1 MNRSGF
7 YICVCCAFA
16 IPASADEPPAHGETE
31 VIVIEDKAP
40 DDKARDRD
48 RHLGD
53 APFVTIL
60 HPDEHAATASVA
72 DALATS
78 AGVQTK
84 SLGGFGAY
92 QAVSVRGAAAGHT
105 AVLVDGVPL
114 ARLASVT
121 TDLGR
126 FAIDAFGEV
135 ELYRGSVPVEL
146 GGAGVGGA
154 VNLVTRLGRGEHGE
168 RMHAS
173 IGAGSFGARHARFHY
188 GDDHGRVRSST
199 TIGYQG
205 ATGDYA
211 YLSDNSTPLNP
222 NDDGTVARKNN
233 AFDQVDL
240 ASRVGNDTGVGGL
253 RLAWKRNGLP
263 GSTSQPAFDA
273 NLSTVDVIADGQFTA
288 GPSKQLGYLLVERQ
302 VLRDAMG
309 ELGLGPQHR
318 GYLTLSGGAS
328 TTWSRAFG
336 KHRAVAGLELR
347 GDRFSDADR
356 ERAGAALVGT
366 RGTGAV
372 SVAGEIALA
381 SWLALTPAVRLD
393 LARTAPTPMTVGP
406 DAFADQ
412 PARWDTVTS
421 PRLGVRA
428 RVVEDLAI
436 KGSAGYYVRLPT
448 LIELFGNRG
457 TVLGSPDLRAERG
470 PSADLGIVWAPSKEL
485 GDPVDYVVVDRILV
499 QAALF
504 ATRPRDTIALV
515 TSAGYVARAENI
527 GDTRSYGAELVAS
540 ARFAKTLTLSAAY
553 TRLVAQQQ
561 SSDPNLDDKVL
572 PRTPA
577 HFLYARA
584 DIAHR
589 IAGRRFGVWSD
600 ATAQSASYL
609 DQANF
614 QRMPGR
620 VLVGAGARAEIAG
633 GVGVTAS
640 GANLTNMRVD
650 DTYGFPMPG
659 RSFFLSLDWT
669 L

>member
-7 YICVCCAFA
+7 YICVVCAFA
-16 IPASADEPPAHGETE
+16 RAASADDE
-31 VIVIEDKAP
+31 VIVIEGKVP
-40 DDKARDRD
+40 DDVARDRE

-60 HPDEHAATASVA
+60 HPDEHAPTASVA

-114 ARLASVT
+114 ARLAAVT

-126 FAIDAFGEV
+126 FAIDSFGEV

-168 RMHAS
+168 RIHAS
-173 IGAGSFGARHARFHY
+173 IGAGSFGARHLRAHY
-188 GDDHGRVRSST
+188 GDDHGTVRSST

-222 NDDGTVARKNN
+222 DDDGMVARRNN
-233 AFDQVDL
+233 DFDQLDL

-253 RLAWKRNGLP
+253 RVAWKRNGLP

-273 NLSTVDVIADGQFTA
+273 NLSTVDVIADGRFDA
-288 GPSKQLGYLLVERQ
+288 GPSRQLAYLLVERQ
-302 VLRDAMG
+302 VLRDPMG
-309 ELGLGPQHR
+309 ELGLGPQDR
-318 GYLTLSGGAS
+318 GYVTISGGAS
-328 TTWSRAFG
+328 TTWSHAFG

-347 GDRFSDADR
+347 GDRFSDED
-356 ERAGAALVGT
+356 RAGATAALVGT

-372 SVAGEIALA
+372 SLAGEVAVF
-381 SWLALTPAVRLD
+381 SGLALTPAVRLD

-412 PARWDTVTS
+412 PARWDTITS

-428 RVVEDLAI
+428 RIVDDVAV
-436 KGSAGYYVRLPT
+436 KGSAGYYARLPT

-457 TVLGSPDLRAERG
+457 TILGSPDLRPERG
-470 PSADLGIVWAPSKEL
+470 PSGDLGIVWAPSKEL
-485 GDPVDYVVVDRILV
+485 GDAVDYVVVDRILV

-553 TRLVAQQQ
+553 TRLVSSQQ
-561 SSDPNLDDKVL
+561 STDPNLDGKVL
-572 PRTPA
+572 PRTPS
-577 HFLYARA
+577 HFVYARV

-589 IAGRRFGVWSD
+589 LARRMFGVWSD
-600 ATAQSASYL
+600 VMVQSASYL

-614 QRMPGR
+614 QRVAGR

-633 GVGVTAS
+633 GVGVSAS
-640 GANLTNMRVD
+640 GANLTNLRID
-650 DTYGFPMPG
+650 DMYGYPMPG